1 MSFSLTSNLK
11 LVPKF
16 NEEDPDVFFTLF
28 ERMAEMRDWS
38 NDNCVALLQCVLSG
52 KAQVVFSS
60 MSIDDCRD
68 YDKVKSVILKAYE
81 CVPEAYRQRFHLQ
94 KKEEVQ
100 THLEFVRDLKRNFNR
115 WCTALDIKTIKD
127 LTHLMVLEQFKNTVQ
142 SRLAVYINEHN
153 VETPEEAAM
162 LADDFVLTHK
172 STFVDAH
179 VCDVQSAF
187 FVKSPSKNDRV
198 FTGKFDPSKICNY
211 CWERRKSLLKY

>member
-1 MSFSLTSNLK
+1 MVSEQKFMARICDRSKLELEKARLEVEALKLKLAKEGRLFNSGEEQGMSFSLTSNLK

-38 NDNCVALLQCVLSG
+38 NGNCVALLQCVLTG

-81 CVPEAYRQRFHLQ
+81 HVLEAYGQRFRLQ

-100 THLEFVRDLKRNFNR
+100 THLEFVRDLRRNFNR
-115 WCTALDIKTIKD
+115 WCTALDIKAFED
-127 LTHLMVLEQFKNTVQ
+127 LTHLMV
-142 SRLAVYINEHN
+142 
-153 VETPEEAAM
+153 
-162 LADDFVLTHK
+162 
-172 STFVDAH
+172 
-179 VCDVQSAF
+179 
-187 FVKSPSKNDRV
+187 
-198 FTGKFDPSKICNY
+198 
-211 CWERRKSLLKY
+211 